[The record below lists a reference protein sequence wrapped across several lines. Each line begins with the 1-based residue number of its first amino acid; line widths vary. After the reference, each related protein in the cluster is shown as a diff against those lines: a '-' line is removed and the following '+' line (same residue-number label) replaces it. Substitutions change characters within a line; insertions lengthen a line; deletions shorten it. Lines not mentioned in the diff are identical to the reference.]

1 MRRAVLGSAM
11 VAVLALAG
19 CGDDD
24 EGPIPQT
31 GVPETTTT
39 SEASATT
46 AAPGDHDHHDGANVH
61 HGGVHHDDGGR
72 FGLTRRAHLTAGGGG
87 RGAAVAPELA
97 RARAADPT

>member
-1 MRRAVLGSAM
+1 MDKRRVMRRAVLGSAM

-46 AAPGDHDHHDGANVH
+46 AAPE
-61 HGGVHHDDGGR
+61 
-72 FGLTRRAHLTAGGGG
+72 TTTTTTAPTSTT
-87 RGAAVAPELA
+87 AASTTTT
-97 RARAADPT
+97 AAASA